1 MAMGELVKKYPNRV
15 VLGCLYSGVQTT
27 FVKPT
32 GVSAFPPFFYDGF
45 SLEDSI
51 NSQKFH
57 YPESPT
63 YPLVNYLDNNY
74 VGRMGSF
81 TVPPFRAVDEIPRWV
96 PLWFPSMGKA
106 HAYNLL
112 GGKQS
117 KLELELPKEN
127 RKKIEKLNAEMEIFD
142 DNKSKLEISIS
153 RSSVKVSDLQSQ
165 KADLSQGIALLE
177 LNQQKIEKWTEE
189 ISNFKNTLAAN
200 PGLSNVI
207 NPQLETRIKNR
218 DLILVKY
225 LDDSNISLPLAK
237 DELVVMEEKIQK
249 LEQEIQNFQ
258 NTLEANPSMGEIYQ
272 PTN

>member
-1 MAMGELVKKYPNRV
+1 M
-15 VLGCLYSGVQTT
+15 
-27 FVKPT
+27 
-32 GVSAFPPFFYDGF
+32 VSFD
-45 SLEDSI
+45 
-51 NSQKFH
+51 
-57 YPESPT
+57 
-63 YPLVNYLDNNY
+63 
-74 VGRMGSF
+74 
-81 TVPPFRAVDEIPRWV
+81 
-96 PLWFPSMGKA
+96 GKA

-142 DNKSKLEISIS
+142 DNKSKLEMSIS
-153 RSSVKVSDLQSQ
+153 RNSVKVSDLQSQ

-225 LDDSNISLPLAK
+225 LDDSNISLPLAR
-237 DELVVMEEKIQK
+237 DELVVMEEKKIQK

-258 NTLEANPSMGEIYQ
+258 NTLEANPSMGKFINPQIELRSKQRVKLLEEVEFSKKERRFFI
-272 PTN
+272 N

>member
-1 MAMGELVKKYPNRV
+1 
-15 VLGCLYSGVQTT
+15 
-27 FVKPT
+27 
-32 GVSAFPPFFYDGF
+32 
-45 SLEDSI
+45 
-51 NSQKFH
+51 
-57 YPESPT
+57 
-63 YPLVNYLDNNY
+63 
-74 VGRMGSF
+74 MGSF

-142 DNKSKLEISIS
+142 DNKSKLEMSIS
-153 RSSVKVSDLQSQ
+153 RNSVKVSDLQSQ

-237 DELVVMEEKIQK
+237 DELVVMEEKNSEVGTRNSK
-249 LEQEIQNFQ
+249 FPKY
-258 NTLEANPSMGEIYQ
+258 A
-272 PTN
+272 